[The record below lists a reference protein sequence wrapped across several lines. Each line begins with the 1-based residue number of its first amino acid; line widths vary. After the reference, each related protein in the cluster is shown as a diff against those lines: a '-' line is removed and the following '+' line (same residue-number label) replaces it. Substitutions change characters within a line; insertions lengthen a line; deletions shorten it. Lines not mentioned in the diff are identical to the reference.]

1 MEKIWTDLKAHF
13 AAHSPQVL
21 TTLNPPISEE
31 EVSNFEKEFGIQ
43 LPEDYRAS
51 LFIHNGQPITNYIHF
66 LVTADSYWLWSLAD
80 MREECDWRVNVL
92 KQPLE
97 MIPFARSGG
106 SSRLY
111 LNVTADSD
119 QYGNIYYFD
128 EFTSTFVENLTFT
141 EFMADQLE
149 RMQRGKTVPDE
160 KGWYSLS

>member
-21 TTLNPPISEE
+21 TTLNPPIEE
-31 EVSNFEKEFGIQ
+31 AEVVAFEKEFDIR

-80 MREECDWRVNVL
+80 VHEESAWRVNVA

-111 LNVTADSD
+111 LNVTTDSD
-119 QYGNIYYFD
+119 QYGKIYYFD
-128 EFTSTFVENLTFT
+128 EFTSTFVDSLTFT

-149 RMQRGKTVPDE
+149 RMQSGKTVADGD
-160 KGWYSLS
+160 GWYELS